1 MSQAFSTV
9 RKISIIIPLFIGTIG
24 AFTANAMPVEE
35 KPIVI
40 TSDTLIADNKKN
52 IVIFEGKVTA
62 KNEDITIYSDKMEV
76 SYNNSSGKIT
86 KIQASGNVKAFKN
99 ERTIFSEEATYIG
112 DEEKIIF
119 TGEPKAVE
127 GGNVIAGTEITFFI
141 KKNHTMVKGA
151 RVVLKKGQ
159 GMENAFSPD

>member
-1 MSQAFSTV
+1 MSQALFTV
-9 RKISIIIPLFIGTIG
+9 TKISIITSILMGIFV
-24 AFTANAMPVEE
+24 ANATPIEE

-40 TSDTLIADNKKN
+40 TSQTLIADNKKN

-76 SYNNSSGKIT
+76 SYNNSLGKIT
-86 KIQASGNVKAFKN
+86 KIRASGNVKVVKN

-112 DEEKIIF
+112 EEEKIVF
-119 TGEPKAVE
+119 SGKPKAVD
-127 GGNVIAGTEITFFI
+127 GGNVITGTEITYFF
-141 KKNHTMVKGA
+141 KKNQTIVKDG

-159 GMENAFSPD
+159 GMNNAFSPN

>member
-1 MSQAFSTV
+1 MSQALFTV
-9 RKISIIIPLFIGTIG
+9 TKISIISSILIGI
-24 AFTANAMPVEE
+24 FVVNATPIEE

-40 TSDTLIADNKKN
+40 TSQTLIADNKKN

-76 SYNNSSGKIT
+76 SYNNSLGKIT
-86 KIQASGNVKAFKN
+86 KIRASGNVKVVKN

-112 DEEKIIF
+112 EEEKIIF
-119 TGEPKAVE
+119 SGEPKAVD
-127 GGNVIAGTEITFFI
+127 GGNVITGTEITYFI
-141 KKNHTMVKGA
+141 KKNQTIVKDG

-159 GMENAFSPD
+159 GMNNAFSPN

>member
-1 MSQAFSTV
+1 MSQALFTV
-9 RKISIIIPLFIGTIG
+9 TKISIITSILMGIFV
-24 AFTANAMPVEE
+24 ANATPIEE

-40 TSDTLIADNKKN
+40 TSQTLIADNKKN

-76 SYNNSSGKIT
+76 SYDNSLGKIT
-86 KIQASGNVKAFKN
+86 KIHASGNVKAFKN

-112 DEEKIIF
+112 EEEKIVF
-119 TGEPKAVE
+119 SGEPKAVD
-127 GGNVIAGTEITFFI
+127 GGNVITGTEITYFI
-141 KKNHTMVKGA
+141 KKNQTIVKDG

-159 GMENAFSPD
+159 GMNNAFSPN